1 MKILWFTGNGA
12 IYANTNKYNGGGWV
26 GALANE
32 IIKNY
37 PNIELGMAIPWTHKF
52 HEKRNNVSF
61 YGIPHIKYGIIGYQK
76 KLNKQVTV
84 LRQIVED
91 FKPEIIHVFGS
102 EHTGG
107 MVATI
112 TDIPVVIHLQ
122 GIMNYLIEGWLP
134 YNLSWEKFMFW
145 NPRQWAQ
152 RKAIIRNCKTE
163 KIILNSCHY
172 FMGRTD
178 MDYRMSKF
186 LSPQSHYF
194 YCSEMLRPQ
203 IYYTN
208 KIWHSHPNRE
218 KKRII
223 SIITSPIYKGGDII
237 LRTAQILQQYTN
249 INFEWNVYGLNSMR
263 NWERLTGIH
272 CKNVNI
278 NIQGII
284 NAESLIEK
292 ITDSDVFV
300 HPSYIENSPNTVCEA
315 QILGIPVIAT
325 NAGGTS
331 SLIEHNKN
339 GILVPTNDIFAT
351 ADYIIKIITNIDL
364 AENLGKAGREC
375 ALKRHEPQ
383 QIIND
388 VISTYKKIKQ

>member
-1 MKILWFTGNGA
+1 
-12 IYANTNKYNGGGWV
+12 
-26 GALANE
+26 
-32 IIKNY
+32 
-37 PNIELGMAIPWTHKF
+37 
-52 HEKRNNVSF
+52 
-61 YGIPHIKYGIIGYQK
+61 
-76 KLNKQVTV
+76 
-84 LRQIVED
+84 
-91 FKPEIIHVFGS
+91 
-102 EHTGG
+102 